1 MIFWKRTLPLVI
13 AFCFGALM
21 LVLYF
26 IPHRAS
32 STIEDQMSRW
42 GQIISAFALVV
53 GLASLLNMHI
63 TKIRRRVAG
72 WGYSAVTITALVV
85 YTVLGFVSAGS
96 ARADTPFGWGYN
108 YVYVPLMATMF
119 SLLAFFIASAA
130 YRAFRARSIEAT
142 ILLVVAVIVM
152 LERVPIGA
160 YISNAIPQTAQFIM
174 QIPNMAARRA
184 IFIGIALGIVATSL
198 RIILGIERA
207 YLGGGD

>member
-13 AFCFGALM
+13 AFCFGVLL
-21 LVLYF
+21 LVIYF
-26 IPHRAS
+26 VPHRVS
-32 STIEDQMSRW
+32 SDIEDQMARW

-63 TKIRRRVAG
+63 TRIRRRVAG

-96 ARADTPFGWGYN
+96 AKPETPFGWGYWN
-108 YVYVPLMATMF
+108 VYMPLMASMF
-119 SLLAFFIASAA
+119 SVLAFFIASAA
-130 YRAFRARSIEAT
+130 YRAFRARSVEAS
-142 ILLVVAVIVM
+142 ILLVVAVVVM

-160 YISNAIPQTAQFIM
+160 YITDAIPQTAQFIM

-184 IFIGIALGIVATSL
+184 IFIGIALGVVATSL